1 MNYATPDFENLL
13 KFYPAVGEQSQ
24 VVGKIFV
31 DAATD
36 IAREQAQAAETLV
49 EFGSKALRPP
59 QTTEPTEMLS
69 AQFELQSKLFESLS
83 TSADRIFTIASDAGT
98 KAFNAWMELSDTP
111 ADGTDA

>member
-13 KFYPAVGEQSQ
+13 KIYPAVGEQSQ

-31 DAATD
+31 EAATD

-49 EFGSKALRPP
+49 DFGTKAMRPP
-59 QTTEPTEMLS
+59 QTTEATDVLT

-98 KAFNAWMELSDTP
+98 KALNAWMELSDTQP
-111 ADGTDA
+111 DGTDA